1 MLHVNC
7 RMDRIG
13 ILDPDSLFDL
23 RCHRRVP
30 GSLLAC
36 VFIIC
41 HLAPHAASQE
51 LLFDG
56 TTFES
61 ESGEV
66 LLTPGECHYAEVVIP
81 NDVRIDSEL
90 RVVVKLR
97 SSHGYELTSSLG
109 ITRSSESSL
118 GDNARRARAE
128 LGPLVAPPVYQFEA
142 GQVFQQGY
150 RLSISV
156 IDGAGQPVK
165 TWSFYQE
172 HGKIPSDVK
181 QGMGE
186 VEPESQRIRFVPGIN
201 DQVIYNPRYGSMSPL
216 SLRLHESVLNNQDDL
231 QILMKLN
238 DGEVPDRMRCLLR
251 ITDSEATEL
260 RQENVELEKGQPWQN
275 VRVECSAWPT
285 GSYRI
290 ELLPLINDEVWQDG
304 HELQYHRRQSD
315 DSELF
320 VSPVSPW
327 KLERDST
334 RPEIR
339 IADFREEHQKTGD
352 PEPSHF
358 RWVEGPD
365 RSVAM
370 SSDGDFNA
378 DPFIIRPEAAGH
390 YAVFVAFEDSGGL
403 IQVGR
408 NGPIRGVELSGLSRE
423 LFVEARDLTDHEI
436 RVYPSRD
443 PKSQL
448 VSLRLVPVTEVSSD
462 QLRASLAR
470 PPMPLISVNDWAEY
484 FGTPWA
490 RLLPDQFTSIV
501 AAQAEIGFSN
511 VGWSVGRSW
520 VEYPSK
526 LPHAQVFP
534 CIPWD
539 EARKSPDYPD
549 DPYDYSPRIVMMNQ
563 FNPLLGAYEGG
574 RQTKTKIWP
583 WLAMQR
589 HYGTSMYGGIFASSF
604 YRSHPEWRCVSKDGK
619 PSGLSFY
626 FPEVRNERVDI
637 LMEVAELGAD
647 GLLVG
652 CDRQVPMLQYEPPM
666 VEEFRI
672 QSGIDAT
679 KIDSSDRASY
689 ERWIRFRADFFT
701 QTLRELKQR
710 LEDLAVKRGSRIPIG
725 IRIPAGGLFL
735 NMAQGL
741 DVETWCR
748 EGLVDLIDVD
758 PLEESPGESSQDIR
772 PYLDLGHR
780 HGIPVIAGIGSTA
793 FRIGGPIA
801 ATSDFSVITP
811 GLKRARGLH
820 YAGVDG
826 IDTYETEVL
835 AWTDPVRFAV
845 ALYGHPLEL
854 DRFLRESN
862 IEAVYPITAG
872 NAAAGHDNHS
882 VWRPDW
888 VWSMLGFNGRSL

>member
-1 MLHVNC
+1 ML
-7 RMDRIG
+7 
-13 ILDPDSLFDL
+13 L
-23 RCHRRVP
+23 
-30 GSLLAC
+30 
-36 VFIIC
+36 
-41 HLAPHAASQE
+41 
-51 LLFDG
+51 
-56 TTFES
+56 
-61 ESGEV
+61 
-66 LLTPGECHYAEVVIP
+66 
-81 NDVRIDSEL
+81 DSEL
-90 RVVVKLR
+90 RVVF
-97 SSHGYELTSSLG
+97 ELTSAQG
-109 ITRSSESSL
+109 FTRASEHSIGANS
-118 GDNARRARAE
+118 RRVRVE

-142 GQVFQQGY
+142 GQVYQQGY
-150 RLSISV
+150 HFSV
-156 IDGAGQPVK
+156 SVFRAAGQPVK
-165 TWSFYQE
+165 IWSFCQD
-172 HGKIPSDVK
+172 HGKTPSDVK

-186 VEPESQRIRFVPGIN
+186 AEPTAQRIRFVAGGN
-201 DQVIYNPRYGSMSPL
+201 ERQIYNPRFGSLSPL
-216 SLRLHESVLNNQDDL
+216 SLRLHESVLTDQDDL

-238 DGEVPDRMRCLLR
+238 NGEVPNRMQCVLR
-251 ITDSEATEL
+251 ISDSEATEL
-260 RQENVELEKGQPWQN
+260 RSENVELERGHPWKN
-275 VRVECSAWPT
+275 VRVDCSAWPA
-285 GSYRI
+285 GSYLI
-290 ELLPLINDEVWQDG
+290 ELLPVVNGQTWEDG
-304 HELQYHRRQSD
+304 HQLRYHRRPGS
-315 DSELF
+315 DSEVF

-327 KLERDST
+327 KLERDRV

-339 IADFREEHQKTGD
+339 IADFRAEQLRAGD
-352 PEPSHF
+352 PKPSHF

-365 RSVAM
+365 GSVAV
-370 SSDGDFNA
+370 SSDGDFKA
-378 DPFIIRPEAAGH
+378 DPFIIRPTVQGH
-390 YAVFVAFEDSGGL
+390 YAVFVTFADSGGL

-408 NGPIRGVELSGLSRE
+408 TGPIRGVELSGLSRE
-423 LFVEARDLTDHEI
+423 LFVEARDMTDDEI

-443 PKSQL
+443 PSSKL
-448 VSLRLVPVTEVSSD
+448 VSLRLVPVTEESSD
-462 QLRASLAR
+462 QLRSSLAR
-470 PPMPLISVNDWAEY
+470 PPMPLMSVNDWAEY

-501 AAQAEIGFSN
+501 AAQAEIGFST

-534 CIPWD
+534 CVPWD

-574 RQTKTKIWP
+574 RHTGTKIWP

-589 HYGTSMYGGIFASSF
+589 HYGTAMYGGIFASSF
-604 YRSHPEWRCVSKDGK
+604 YRSHPEWRRVSKEGK
-619 PSGLSFY
+619 SSGLSFY
-626 FPEVRNERVDI
+626 FPEVRRERVDI

-647 GLLVG
+647 GLLIG

-666 VEEFRI
+666 VEEFLS

-679 KIDSSDRASY
+679 RIDASDRPEY

-701 QTLRELKQR
+701 QTLRELQDR
-710 LEDLAVKRGSRIPIG
+710 LSELSAKRGSKIPVG
-725 IRIPAGGLFL
+725 VRIPAGGLFL

-741 DVETWCR
+741 DIETWCR

-758 PLEESPGESSQDIR
+758 PLEETPGESSQDIR

-820 YAGVDG
+820 QTGVDG

-854 DRFLRESN
+854 EQFLQESN
-862 IEAVYPITAG
+862 IEAVYPIDAG

-888 VWSMLGFNGRSL
+888 VWSMLGFQGRSL